1 MSKIIIYDNKNILI
15 ADLDRTESKKERQD
29 FDVAG
34 YKNPVEAYHN
44 EYVAIFKEYKII
56 RSFSLKKQL
65 KKIEK
70 IFKYHKDKRK
80 NSKING
86 KGGSIE

>member
-15 ADLDRTESKKERQD
+15 ANLDRTESKKERED

-34 YKNPVEAYHN
+34 YKNPATIYHN
-44 EYVAIFKEYKII
+44 EYAAIFKEYKILHSI
-56 RSFSLKKQL
+56 SLKKQL

-70 IFKYHKDKRK
+70 IFKYHKEE
-80 NSKING
+80 N
-86 KGGSIE
+86 

>member
-15 ADLDRTESKKERQD
+15 ANLDRTESKKERED

-34 YKNPVEAYHN
+34 YKNPATIYHN
-44 EYVAIFKEYKII
+44 EYAAIFKEYKIFHSI
-56 RSFSLKKQL
+56 SLKKQL

-70 IFKYHKDKRK
+70 ILKYHKEE
-80 NSKING
+80 N
-86 KGGSIE
+86 

>member
-1 MSKIIIYDNKNILI
+1 MSKVIIYDNKNILI

-34 YKNPVEAYHN
+34 YKNPVEVYHT
-44 EYVAIFKEYKII
+44 EYAAVFTEYKLIH
-56 RSFSLKKQL
+56 SFSLKKQL

-70 IFKYHKDKRK
+70 IFKYHKEKENVKK
-80 NSKING
+80 NL
-86 KGGSIE
+86 

>member
-15 ADLDRTESKKERQD
+15 ANLDRTESKKERED

-34 YKNPVEAYHN
+34 YKNPATIYHN
-44 EYVAIFKEYKII
+44 EYAAIFKEYKLLHSI
-56 RSFSLKKQL
+56 SLKKQL

-70 IFKYHKDKRK
+70 IFKYHKEE
-80 NSKING
+80 N
-86 KGGSIE
+86 